1 MVPPLLTKLNSFSP
15 LKTRNVSATAQHF
28 LCAARK
34 SIHKVRLLTSTNRQ
48 LSKKRH
54 FTTLFSSSLLLYLL
68 LYRFSLNFTNYF
80 KLAVNV

>member
-1 MVPPLLTKLNSFSP
+1 MVPPLLTKLNTFSP

-48 LSKKRH
+48 LSKKTPLYYYFFIIA
-54 FTTLFSSSLLLYLL
+54 FTILAIVSFQPEFYKLF
-68 LYRFSLNFTNYF
+68 
-80 KLAVNV
+80 